1 MERKGAV
8 ILKVNSHNFNSAW
21 FICYSR
27 LQPMHCL
34 QVCTAV
40 CRGVAGLEMH
50 GMEQKIEWN
59 SECMQL

>member
-1 MERKGAV
+1 
-8 ILKVNSHNFNSAW
+8 
-21 FICYSR
+21 
-27 LQPMHCL
+27 MHCL

-50 GMEQKIEWN
+50 EMEQKIEWN